1 MSQSRFL
8 GATGT
13 DPATTYDEEGRTPPS
28 PLPDSIVPGGA
39 PLPRGLRI
47 RQQIRTAQFVLPGF
61 AAAAATLWL
70 GEFSTN
76 APIRAAVFGLVILAV
91 SRLLRDSP
99 YPLRLLPASRIAVAL
114 IPLAAGSVA
123 VGALEL
129 AQDDTVLT
137 GQLTLAFVLASVVAI
152 AIEVIGDRLVAARP
166 LRIAVLG
173 AADFV
178 PAIRRELDAIGG
190 RREIEVIGWLNLGAR
205 YATDGRSAEEET
217 LGRVRAAITEHDID
231 LLVRGPGSGSS
242 RSGRDVYDTIA
253 AGCLDLPVR
262 MMDGNQLYEHVFGHV
277 PIGTIDSAWFLFLM
291 HPRFHASSKYSKRAL
306 DIAVGLPAALVA
318 LPLVA
323 LGAVAIK
330 LGDRGPVFY
339 RQTRVGERGREFE
352 ILKLRTMS
360 VGAQAKGAQW
370 SGANDERV
378 TGVGK
383 VLRRLHVDELPQ
395 IINVLRGDMTLVGP
409 RPEQPQITAELESV
423 FPHYSRRLL
432 VKPGVTGWA
441 QVRCGYAGSELGTA
455 WKLCHDLFYLK
466 HRSALI
472 DLLIMLETVV
482 IAARDSHRP
491 MRAPQA
497 EFLFRGVV
505 GLDGGGVPTQSVGM
519 SANGSGRID
528 DGGMPEIPLN
538 TPVVRSGEPIAH

>member
-1 MSQSRFL
+1 MSQSRTS
-8 GATGT
+8 GAEAGT
-13 DPATTYDEEGRTPPS
+13 RPANTFDAQGRIPS
-28 PLPDSIVPGGA
+28 SSIPDSIVPGGA
-39 PLPRGLRI
+39 PLPRGLRV
-47 RQQIRTAQFVLPGF
+47 RQQIRTAQFILPAL
-61 AAAAATLWL
+61 AAAAATFWL
-70 GEFSTN
+70 GEFSAT
-76 APIRAAVFGLVILAV
+76 AAIRAVVFGLAILAV
-91 SRLLRDSP
+91 SRLLRDFP

-114 IPLAAGSVA
+114 IPLAAGAVA

-129 AQDDTVLT
+129 AQDDSILT
-137 GQLTLAFVLASVVAI
+137 GSLLLAFVLAALVAV
-152 AIEVIGDRLVAARP
+152 AVEMVGDRLIAARP

-190 RREIEVIGWLNLGAR
+190 RREIEVIGWLNLG
-205 YATDGRSAEEET
+205 GRFPGEGKAAEDET
-217 LGRVRAAITEHDID
+217 LSRVRAAITEHDID

-262 MMDGNQLYEHVFGHV
+262 MIDGNQLYEHVFGHV

-291 HPRFHASSKYSKRAL
+291 HPRFQASSKYSKRAL
-306 DIAVGLPAALVA
+306 DLAVGAFAAVIA
-318 LPLVA
+318 LPLVL
-323 LGAVAIK
+323 LGAIAIK
-330 LGDRGPVFY
+330 LGDRGPIFY
-339 RQTRVGERGREFE
+339 RQTRVGERGREFQ

-360 VGAQAKGAQW
+360 TASQSKQNRW
-370 SGANDERV
+370 SGANDDRV
-378 TGVGK
+378 TRVGK
-383 VLRRLHVDELPQ
+383 VLRRLHIDELPQ
-395 IINVLRGDMTLVGP
+395 IVNVLRGDMTLVGP

-466 HRSALI
+466 HRSTLI

-491 MRAPQA
+491 MRAPQV
-497 EFLFRGVV
+497 EFLFRDGDRHMVV
-505 GLDGGGVPTQSVGM
+505 PQTAPASAVAGSPEEVPLDSNFGGSSV
-519 SANGSGRID
+519 RR
-528 DGGMPEIPLN
+528 PL
-538 TPVVRSGEPIAH
+538 AH